1 MYVFFVIEFNF
12 YLQNKKEE
20 FLFFVKHDIQVLGM

>member
-20 FLFFVKHDIQVLGM
+20 FLFLFQHDIQEEGM